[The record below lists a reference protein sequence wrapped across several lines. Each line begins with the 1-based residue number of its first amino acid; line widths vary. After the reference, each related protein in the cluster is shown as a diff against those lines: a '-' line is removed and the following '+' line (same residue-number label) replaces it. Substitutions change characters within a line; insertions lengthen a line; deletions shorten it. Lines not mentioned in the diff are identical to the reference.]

1 MIRRLKYDFCN
12 IYQKMYKIY
21 ENISEYGE
29 GASTA
34 NLAFEF
40 EKLKENCVQVK
51 ISGLPRPEPTRL
63 VSPKKAISKLKKTS
77 GSSESGISIGIN
89 DTYNK
94 KEVFTTQ
101 VL

>member
-51 ISGLPRPEPTRL
+51 ISGLPRPGP
-63 VSPKKAISKLKKTS
+63 
-77 GSSESGISIGIN
+77 SIGERRLFF
-89 DTYNK
+89 K
-94 KEVFTTQ
+94 KKSGGGDVF
-101 VL
+101 